1 MSNKFIKENKMKD
14 GETIVSSK
22 IVHYMYTTHGF
33 PPEMVKEMAEE
44 KGLTVDLDG
53 FYKMME
59 LEKEKSRSNS
69 KLIQSKI

>member
-1 MSNKFIKENKMKD
+1 MSKFVKQNKMKD
-14 GETIVSSK
+14 YETVVPAK
-22 IVHYMYTTHGF
+22 ILHYMFTTHGF

-69 KLIQSKI
+69 KLIQGKI